1 MADTV
6 NMEDGEHTKTISE
19 RKDNTKAKIEEAV
32 KNDPRQSWRATV
44 Q

>member
-6 NMEDGEHTKTISE
+6 DMEEGKLPNTISE
-19 RKDNTKAKIEEAV
+19 RKDKTKAKIEEAV
-32 KNDPRQSWRATV
+32 KNDPRESWRKTV